1 KMPTEEQLKCLYTI
15 TCQLTFV
22 MLQPIHLVYL
32 DQRTLNLYILAGE
45 NEDIEFEVTID
56 GEVF

>member
-1 KMPTEEQLKCLYTI
+1 MYTI

-45 NEDIEFEVTID
+45 DEDIEFEVTID

>member
-1 KMPTEEQLKCLYTI
+1 MPTEEQLKCLYTI
-15 TCQLTFV
+15 ACQLTFV
-22 MLQPIHLVYL
+22 MLQPIHLVDL

>member
-1 KMPTEEQLKCLYTI
+1 MPTEEQLKCLYTI

-45 NEDIEFEVTID
+45 EEDIEFEVTID

>member
-1 KMPTEEQLKCLYTI
+1 MPTEEQLKCLYTI
-15 TCQLTFV
+15 TSQLTFV
-22 MLQPIHLVYL
+22 KLQPIHLVYL

>member
-1 KMPTEEQLKCLYTI
+1 MPTEEQLKCLYTI

-32 DQRTLNLYILAGE
+32 DQRTLNVYILAGE
-45 NEDIEFEVTID
+45 EEDIEFEITID

>member
-1 KMPTEEQLKCLYTI
+1 MPTEEQLKCLYTI

-45 NEDIEFEVTID
+45 HEDIEFEVTID

>member
-1 KMPTEEQLKCLYTI
+1 MPTEEQLKCLYTI

-45 NEDIEFEVTID
+45 DEDIEFEVTID
-56 GEVF
+56 GDVF

>member
-1 KMPTEEQLKCLYTI
+1 MPTEEQLKCLYTI

-32 DQRTLNLYILAGE
+32 DQRTLNIYILAGE
-45 NEDIEFEVTID
+45 EENIEFEITID

>member
-1 KMPTEEQLKCLYTI
+1 MPTEEQLKCLYTI

>member
-1 KMPTEEQLKCLYTI
+1 MPTEEQLKCLYTI

-22 MLQPIHLVYL
+22 MLQPIHLIYL

-45 NEDIEFEVTID
+45 QEDIEFEVTID

>member
-1 KMPTEEQLKCLYTI
+1 MPTEEQLKCLYTI

-32 DQRTLNLYILAGE
+32 DQRTLNIYILAGE
-45 NEDIEFEVTID
+45 EEDIEFEITVD

>member
-1 KMPTEEQLKCLYTI
+1 MPTEEQLKCLYTI

-45 NEDIEFEVTID
+45 DEDIEFEITIN

>member
-1 KMPTEEQLKCLYTI
+1 MPTEEQLKCLYTI

-45 NEDIEFEVTID
+45 DEDIEFEVTID

>member
-1 KMPTEEQLKCLYTI
+1 MPTEEQLKCLYTI

-32 DQRTLNLYILAGE
+32 DQRTLNLYILAGD

>member
-1 KMPTEEQLKCLYTI
+1 MPTEEQLKCLYTI

-45 NEDIEFEVTID
+45 DEDIEFEITID
-56 GEVF
+56 GDVF

>member
-1 KMPTEEQLKCLYTI
+1 MPTEEQLKCLYTI

-32 DQRTLNLYILAGE
+32 DRRTLNLYILAGE
-45 NEDIEFEVTID
+45 NEDIEFEITID

>member
-1 KMPTEEQLKCLYTI
+1 MPTEDQLKCLYTI

-32 DQRTLNLYILAGE
+32 DQRTLNVYILAGE
-45 NEDIEFEVTID
+45 EENIEFEITID

>member
-1 KMPTEEQLKCLYTI
+1 M
-15 TCQLTFV
+15 

-32 DQRTLNLYILAGE
+32 DQRTLNVYILAGE
-45 NEDIEFEVTID
+45 EENIEFEITID

>member
-1 KMPTEEQLKCLYTI
+1 MPTEEQLQCLYTI

-45 NEDIEFEVTID
+45 DEEIEFEITIG

>member
-1 KMPTEEQLKCLYTI
+1 MHTEEQLKCLYTI

-22 MLQPIHLVYL
+22 MLQPIQLVYL
-32 DQRTLNLYILAGE
+32 DQRTLNLYILAGDR
-45 NEDIEFEVTID
+45 EDIEFEVTID

>member
-1 KMPTEEQLKCLYTI
+1 MPTEEQLKCLYTI
-15 TCQLTFV
+15 SCQLTFV

-45 NEDIEFEVTID
+45 GEDIEFEVTID
-56 GEVF
+56 GDVF

>member
-1 KMPTEEQLKCLYTI
+1 MPTEEQLKCLYTI

-45 NEDIEFEVTID
+45 QEDIEFEITID
-56 GEVF
+56 GDVF

>member
-1 KMPTEEQLKCLYTI
+1 MPTEEQLKCLYTI

-32 DQRTLNLYILAGE
+32 DQRSLNIYILAGE
-45 NEDIEFEVTID
+45 GEDIEFEITVD

>member
-1 KMPTEEQLKCLYTI
+1 MPTEEQLKCLYTI

-32 DQRTLNLYILAGE
+32 DQRTLNVYILAGE
-45 NEDIEFEVTID
+45 DENIEFEITID

>member
-1 KMPTEEQLKCLYTI
+1 MPTEEQLKCLYTI

-22 MLQPIHLVYL
+22 MLQPIHLIYL

-45 NEDIEFEVTID
+45 EEDIEFEVTID

>member
-1 KMPTEEQLKCLYTI
+1 MPTEEQLKCLYTI

-45 NEDIEFEVTID
+45 DEDIEFEITID

>member
-1 KMPTEEQLKCLYTI
+1 MPTEEQLKCLYTI
-15 TCQLTFV
+15 SCQLTFV

-45 NEDIEFEVTID
+45 GEDIEFEITID
-56 GEVF
+56 GDVF

>member
-1 KMPTEEQLKCLYTI
+1 MPTEEQLKCLYTI

-45 NEDIEFEVTID
+45 EEEIEFEVTID

>member
-1 KMPTEEQLKCLYTI
+1 MPTEEQLKCLYTI

-45 NEDIEFEVTID
+45 QEDIEFEVTID

>member
-1 KMPTEEQLKCLYTI
+1 MPTEEQLKCLYTI

-32 DQRTLNLYILAGE
+32 DQRTLNVYILAGE
-45 NEDIEFEVTID
+45 EENIEFEITID

>member
-1 KMPTEEQLKCLYTI
+1 MPTEEQLKCLYTI

-45 NEDIEFEVTID
+45 EENIEFEVTID

>member
-1 KMPTEEQLKCLYTI
+1 MPTEEQLKCLYTI

-56 GEVF
+56 GDVF